1 MDAIYEGINRS
12 TIIYPIST
20 LTIMSD
26 ELEKA
31 GESYA
36 EQLTVAEKMIEL
48 NIEEISLEIQYSS
61 LSKEELLAAAEELVH
76 ATDVKKAYN
85 QLQAI
90 RNALEDLLD
99 QERPGMIRTWVEDG
113 NDPRDFVAPADTTKQ
128 SIQQIISVFKKRRE
142 DERRRAEEEK
152 LHNLK
157 QKQFILE
164 KIKALVDS
172 EENDQSLNA
181 LREYMRQWKEVRQ
194 IPKEYQDELYA
205 AYKFQVDK
213 FYNQLSVF
221 NELKELDKDKN
232 LELKIDLIKRAEQLK
247 DEPNIRKALL
257 QLNKY
262 HDDWKNTGPVRSEI
276 SEDIWKR
283 FKAASDIVIDAKKAQ
298 QAEIDEERKQNL
310 DKKIILIERAE
321 TSIAVMPS
329 QPKEWTKIGKE
340 LDELMAEWKRIGPVP
355 VDKNEEIWN
364 KFKAI
369 RNQYYGERKHFFKDL
384 NSSKKDN
391 LAKKEA
397 LCEKAELLKDSNDF
411 MKTSDALA
419 KLQEEWKTIGPVPEE
434 HNDVIWKRFRTA
446 FDHFYSRKNEWFK
459 QRKQDESGAL
469 IKKKEVIVGLEALK
483 ANETIDHQ
491 TLFNELKSWQKQ
503 WNEAGFISGKSYQQ
517 LNKTYQTLAD
527 EIFNR
532 YRAASNNQRN
542 SNQKEHFS
550 NLASSSDGQK
560 RLQLEERKIKE
571 KIAKFRDE
579 IATMEN
585 NKSFFKHSKNAG
597 AFVKQFD
604 DNIAKATEQIAKAE
618 QELKL
623 LKSVKS

>member
-1 MDAIYEGINRS
+1 
-12 TIIYPIST
+12 
-20 LTIMSD
+20 MSD

-31 GESYA
+31 SESYA
-36 EQLTVAEKMIEL
+36 EQLTVAEQMIEL
-48 NIEEISLEIQYSS
+48 NTEEISLELQYST
-61 LSKEELLAAAEELVH
+61 LTKEELLIAADALVH
-76 ATDVKKAYN
+76 AIDVKKAFN

-90 RNALEDLLD
+90 RNALDDLLD
-99 QERPGMIRTWVEDG
+99 QERPGIIRTWVEAG
-113 NDPRDFVAPADTTKQ
+113 NDPRDFVAPVDSTKQ
-128 SIQQIISVFKKRRE
+128 SIQRIVTDFKKRRE
-142 DERRRAEEEK
+142 NERKRAEEEK

-157 QKQFILE
+157 QKQLILD

-172 EENDQSLNA
+172 EETDQSLNA
-181 LREYMRQWKEVRQ
+181 LRDYMRAWKEVRQ

-262 HDDWKNTGPVRSEI
+262 HDDWKNTGPVRAEI

-283 FKAASDIVIDAKKAQ
+283 FKAASDIVIDAKKADQ
-298 QAEIDEERKQNL
+298 VTLDAERQQNL
-310 DKKIILIERAE
+310 DKKIVLIERAE
-321 TSIAVMPS
+321 TSIAVVPT
-329 QPKEWTKIGKE
+329 QPKEWAKIGKE
-340 LDELMAEWKRIGPVP
+340 LDELMAEWKKIGPVP
-355 VDKNEEIWN
+355 TDKNEEIWN

-369 RNQYYGERKHFFKDL
+369 RNQYYGERKHFFRDL

-391 LAKKEA
+391 LTKKEA
-397 LCEKAELLKDSNDF
+397 LCEKAESLKDSNEF
-411 MKTSDALA
+411 MKTSDTFA
-419 KLQEEWKTIGPVPEE
+419 KLQDEWKTVGPVPEDQ
-434 HNDVIWKRFRTA
+434 NDLVWKRFRSA
-446 FDHFYSRKNEWFK
+446 FDHFYTRKNEWFK
-459 QRKQDESGAL
+459 QRKQEEGGA
-469 IKKKEVIVGLEALK
+469 IVKKKEVILGLDVLK
-483 ANETIDHQ
+483 SNETIDHE
-491 TLFNELKSWQKQ
+491 TLFNELKIWQKQ
-503 WNEAGFISGKSYQQ
+503 WNDAGFISGKSYQQ

-527 EIFNR
+527 EIFQR
-532 YRAASNNQRN
+532 YRSASNNQRN
-542 SNQKEHFS
+542 SNQKKHFS
-550 NLASSSDGQK
+550 NLTTSTDGQK
-560 RLQLEERKIKE
+560 RLELEDRKIKE
-571 KIAKFRDE
+571 KIAKFRNE

-597 AFVKQFD
+597 DFVKQFD

>member
-1 MDAIYEGINRS
+1 
-12 TIIYPIST
+12 
-20 LTIMSD
+20 MSD

-31 GESYA
+31 AESYA
-36 EQLTVAEKMIEL
+36 EQLTVAEQMIEL
-48 NIEEISLEIQYSS
+48 NTEEISLELQYST
-61 LSKEELLAAAEELVH
+61 LSKEELLVAAEELVH

-90 RNALEDLLD
+90 RNALDDLLD
-99 QERPGMIRTWVEDG
+99 QERPGMIRTWVEGG
-113 NDPRDFVAPADTTKQ
+113 NDPRDFVAPSDNTKQ
-128 SIQQIISVFKKRRE
+128 SIQQIITAFKKRRE
-142 DERRRAEEEK
+142 DERKRAEEEK

-157 QKQFILE
+157 QKQLILD

-262 HDDWKNTGPVRSEI
+262 HDDWKNTGPVRAEI

-283 FKAASDIVIDAKKAQ
+283 FKAASDIVIDAKKAE
-298 QAEIDEERKQNL
+298 QATIDAERQQNL
-310 DKKIILIERAE
+310 DKKIVLIERAE
-321 TSIAVMPS
+321 TSIAVVPT
-329 QPKEWTKIGKE
+329 QPKEWAKIGKE
-340 LDELMAEWKRIGPVP
+340 LDELMAEWKKIGPVP
-355 VDKNEEIWN
+355 ADKNEAIWN

-391 LAKKEA
+391 LTKKEA
-397 LCEKAELLKDSNDF
+397 LCEKAESLKDSNEF

-419 KLQEEWKTIGPVPEE
+419 KLQDEWKTIGPVPEDQ
-434 HNDVIWKRFRTA
+434 NDLVWKRFRTA
-446 FDHFYSRKNEWFK
+446 FDHFYAKKNEWFK
-459 QRKQDESGAL
+459 QRKQEESGA
-469 IKKKEVIVGLEALK
+469 IVKKKEVILGLEALK
-483 ANETIDHQ
+483 SNETIDHQ
-491 TLFNELKSWQKQ
+491 TLFNELKVWQKQ
-503 WNEAGFISGKSYQQ
+503 WNDAGFISGKSYQQ
-517 LNKTYQTLAD
+517 MNKTYQALAD

-532 YRAASNNQRN
+532 YRSASNNQRN

-550 NLASSSDGQK
+550 NLATSTDGQK

-571 KIAKFRDE
+571 KITKFKDE

>member
-1 MDAIYEGINRS
+1 
-12 TIIYPIST
+12 
-20 LTIMSD
+20 MSD

-31 GESYA
+31 AESYA
-36 EQLTVAEKMIEL
+36 EQLTVAEQMIEL
-48 NIEEISLEIQYSS
+48 NTEEISLELQYST

-90 RNALEDLLD
+90 RNALDDLLD
-99 QERPGMIRTWVEDG
+99 QERPGMIRTWVEAG
-113 NDPRDFVAPADTTKQ
+113 NDPRDFVAPADNTKQ
-128 SIQQIISVFKKRRE
+128 SIQQIITAFKKRRE
-142 DERRRAEEEK
+142 DERKRAEEEK

-157 QKQFILE
+157 QKQLILD

-262 HDDWKNTGPVRSEI
+262 HDDWKNTGPVRAEI

-283 FKAASDIVIDAKKAQ
+283 FKAASDIVIDAKKAE
-298 QAEIDEERKQNL
+298 QATIDAERQQNL
-310 DKKIILIERAE
+310 DKKIVLIERAE
-321 TSIAVMPS
+321 TSIAVVPT
-329 QPKEWTKIGKE
+329 QPKEWAKIGKE
-340 LDELMAEWKRIGPVP
+340 LDELMAEWKKIGPVP
-355 VDKNEEIWN
+355 TDKNEEIWT

-391 LAKKEA
+391 LTKKEA
-397 LCEKAELLKDSNDF
+397 LCEKAESLKDSNEF

-419 KLQEEWKTIGPVPEE
+419 KLQDEWKTVGPVPEDQ
-434 HNDVIWKRFRTA
+434 NDLVWKRFRTA
-446 FDHFYSRKNEWFK
+446 FDHFYARKNEWFK
-459 QRKQDESGAL
+459 QRKQEESGA
-469 IKKKEVIVGLEALK
+469 IVKKKEVILGLEALK
-483 ANETIDHQ
+483 SNETIDHQ
-491 TLFNELKSWQKQ
+491 TLFNELKVWQKQ
-503 WNEAGFISGKSYQQ
+503 WNDAGFISGKSYQQ
-517 LNKTYQTLAD
+517 MNKSYQALAD

-550 NLASSSDGQK
+550 NLATSTDGQK

-571 KIAKFRDE
+571 KITKFKDE

-604 DNIAKATEQIAKAE
+604 DNIAKATEQIVKAE

>member
-1 MDAIYEGINRS
+1 
-12 TIIYPIST
+12 
-20 LTIMSD
+20 MSD

-31 GESYA
+31 SESYA
-36 EQLTVAEKMIEL
+36 EQLTVAEQMIEL
-48 NIEEISLEIQYSS
+48 NTEEISLELQYST
-61 LSKEELLAAAEELVH
+61 LTKEELLAAADALVH
-76 ATDVKKAYN
+76 AIDVKKAFN

-90 RNALEDLLD
+90 RNALDDLLD
-99 QERPGMIRTWVEDG
+99 QERPGIIRTWVEAG
-113 NDPRDFVAPADTTKQ
+113 NDPRDFVAPVDSTKQ
-128 SIQQIISVFKKRRE
+128 SIQRIVTDFKKRRE
-142 DERRRAEEEK
+142 NERKRAEEEK

-157 QKQFILE
+157 QKQLILD

-172 EENDQSLNA
+172 EETDQSLNA
-181 LREYMRQWKEVRQ
+181 LRDYMRAWKEVRQ

-262 HDDWKNTGPVRSEI
+262 HDDWKNTGPVRAEI

-283 FKAASDIVIDAKKAQ
+283 FKAASDIVIDAKKAE
-298 QAEIDEERKQNL
+298 QATIDAERQQNL
-310 DKKIILIERAE
+310 DKKIVLIERAE
-321 TSIAVMPS
+321 TSIAVVPT
-329 QPKEWTKIGKE
+329 QPKEWAKIGKE
-340 LDELMAEWKRIGPVP
+340 LDELMAEWKKIGPVP
-355 VDKNEEIWN
+355 TDKNEEIWN

-369 RNQYYGERKHFFKDL
+369 RNQYYGERKHFFRDL

-391 LAKKEA
+391 LTKKEA
-397 LCEKAELLKDSNDF
+397 LCEKAESLKDSNEF
-411 MKTSDALA
+411 MKTSDTFA
-419 KLQEEWKTIGPVPEE
+419 KLQDEWKTVGPVPEDQ
-434 HNDVIWKRFRTA
+434 NDLVWKRFRSA
-446 FDHFYSRKNEWFK
+446 FDHFYTRKNEWFK
-459 QRKQDESGAL
+459 QRKQEEGGA
-469 IKKKEVIVGLEALK
+469 IVKKKEVILGLDVLK
-483 ANETIDHQ
+483 SNETIDHE
-491 TLFNELKSWQKQ
+491 TLFNELKIWQKQ
-503 WNEAGFISGKSYQQ
+503 WNDAGFISGKSYQQ

-527 EIFNR
+527 EIFQR
-532 YRAASNNQRN
+532 YRSASNNQRN
-542 SNQKEHFS
+542 SNQKKHFS
-550 NLASSSDGQK
+550 NLTTSTDGQK
-560 RLQLEERKIKE
+560 RLELEDRKIKE
-571 KIAKFRDE
+571 KIAKFRNE

-597 AFVKQFD
+597 DFVKQFD

>member
-1 MDAIYEGINRS
+1 
-12 TIIYPIST
+12 
-20 LTIMSD
+20 MSD

-31 GESYA
+31 AESYA
-36 EQLTVAEKMIEL
+36 DQLTVAEQMIEL
-48 NIEEISLEIQYSS
+48 NTEEISLELQYST

-90 RNALEDLLD
+90 RNALDDLLD
-99 QERPGMIRTWVEDG
+99 QERPGMIRTWVEAG
-113 NDPRDFVAPADTTKQ
+113 NDPRDFVAPTDNTKQ
-128 SIQQIISVFKKRRE
+128 SIQQIITAFKKRRE
-142 DERRRAEEEK
+142 DERKRAEEEK

-157 QKQFILE
+157 QKQLILD

-262 HDDWKNTGPVRSEI
+262 HDDWKNTGPVRAEI

-283 FKAASDIVIDAKKAQ
+283 FKAASDIVIDAKKAE
-298 QAEIDEERKQNL
+298 QATIDAERQQNL
-310 DKKIILIERAE
+310 DKKIVLIERAE
-321 TSIAVMPS
+321 TSIAVVPT
-329 QPKEWTKIGKE
+329 QPKEWAKIGKE
-340 LDELMAEWKRIGPVP
+340 LDELMAEWKKIGPVP
-355 VDKNEEIWN
+355 TDKNEEIWN

-391 LAKKEA
+391 LTKKEA
-397 LCEKAELLKDSNDF
+397 LCDKAESLKDSNEF

-419 KLQEEWKTIGPVPEE
+419 KLQDEWKTVGPVPEDQ
-434 HNDVIWKRFRTA
+434 NDLVWKRFRTA
-446 FDHFYSRKNEWFK
+446 FDHFYARKNEWFK
-459 QRKQDESGAL
+459 QRKQEESGA
-469 IKKKEVIVGLEALK
+469 IVKKKEVILGLEALK
-483 ANETIDHQ
+483 SNETIDHQ
-491 TLFNELKSWQKQ
+491 SLFNELKVWQKQ
-503 WNEAGFISGKSYQQ
+503 WNDAGFISGKSYQQ
-517 LNKTYQTLAD
+517 MNKMYQALAD

-532 YRAASNNQRN
+532 YRSASTNQRN

-550 NLASSSDGQK
+550 NLATSTDGQK

-571 KIAKFRDE
+571 KITKFKDE

>member
-1 MDAIYEGINRS
+1 
-12 TIIYPIST
+12 
-20 LTIMSD
+20 MSD

-31 GESYA
+31 AESYA
-36 EQLTVAEKMIEL
+36 EQLTVAEQMIEL
-48 NIEEISLEIQYSS
+48 NTEEISLELQYST

-90 RNALEDLLD
+90 RNALDDLLD
-99 QERPGMIRTWVEDG
+99 QERPGMIRTWVEAG
-113 NDPRDFVAPADTTKQ
+113 NDPRDFVAPADNTKQ
-128 SIQQIISVFKKRRE
+128 SIQQIITAFKKRRE
-142 DERRRAEEEK
+142 DERKRAEEEK

-157 QKQFILE
+157 QKQLILD

-262 HDDWKNTGPVRSEI
+262 HDDWKNTGPVRAEI

-283 FKAASDIVIDAKKAQ
+283 FKAASDIVIDAKKAE
-298 QAEIDEERKQNL
+298 QATIDAERQQNL
-310 DKKIILIERAE
+310 DKKIVLIERAE
-321 TSIAVMPS
+321 TSIAVVPT
-329 QPKEWTKIGKE
+329 QPKEWAKIGKE
-340 LDELMAEWKRIGPVP
+340 LDELMAEWKKIGPVP
-355 VDKNEEIWN
+355 TDKNEEIWN

-369 RNQYYGERKHFFKDL
+369 RNQNYGERKHFFKDL

-391 LAKKEA
+391 LTKKEA
-397 LCEKAELLKDSNDF
+397 LCDKAESLKDSNEF

-419 KLQEEWKTIGPVPEE
+419 KLQDEWKTVGPVPEDQ
-434 HNDVIWKRFRTA
+434 NDLVWKRFRTA
-446 FDHFYSRKNEWFK
+446 FDHFYARKNEWFK
-459 QRKQDESGAL
+459 QRKQEESGA
-469 IKKKEVIVGLEALK
+469 IVKKKEVILGLEALK
-483 ANETIDHQ
+483 SNETIDHQ
-491 TLFNELKSWQKQ
+491 TLFNELKVWQKQ
-503 WNEAGFISGKSYQQ
+503 WNDAGFISGKSYQQ
-517 LNKTYQTLAD
+517 MNKSYQALAD

-550 NLASSSDGQK
+550 NLATSTDGQK

-571 KIAKFRDE
+571 KITKFKDE

>member
-1 MDAIYEGINRS
+1 
-12 TIIYPIST
+12 
-20 LTIMSD
+20 MSD

-31 GESYA
+31 AESYA
-36 EQLTVAEKMIEL
+36 EQLTVAEQMIEL
-48 NIEEISLEIQYSS
+48 NTEEISLELQYST
-61 LSKEELLAAAEELVH
+61 LGKEELLAAAEELVH

-90 RNALEDLLD
+90 RNALDDLLD
-99 QERPGMIRTWVEDG
+99 QERPGMIRTWVEAG
-113 NDPRDFVAPADTTKQ
+113 NDPRDFVAPSDNTKQ
-128 SIQQIISVFKKRRE
+128 SIQQIITAFKKRRE
-142 DERRRAEEEK
+142 DERKRAEEEK

-157 QKQFILE
+157 QKQLILD

-283 FKAASDIVIDAKKAQ
+283 FKAASDIVIDAKKAE
-298 QAEIDEERKQNL
+298 QATIDAERQQNL
-310 DKKIILIERAE
+310 DKKIVLIERAE
-321 TSIAVMPS
+321 TSIAVVPT
-329 QPKEWTKIGKE
+329 QPKEWAKIGKE
-340 LDELMAEWKRIGPVP
+340 LDELMAEWKKIGPVP
-355 VDKNEEIWN
+355 TDKNEEIWT

-391 LAKKEA
+391 LTKKEA
-397 LCEKAELLKDSNDF
+397 LCDKAESLKDSNEF

-419 KLQEEWKTIGPVPEE
+419 KLQDEWKTVGPVPEDQ
-434 HNDVIWKRFRTA
+434 NDLVWKRFRTA
-446 FDHFYSRKNEWFK
+446 FDHFYARKNEWFK
-459 QRKQDESGAL
+459 QRKQEESGA
-469 IKKKEVIVGLEALK
+469 IVKKKEVILGLEALK
-483 ANETIDHQ
+483 SNETIDHQ
-491 TLFNELKSWQKQ
+491 TLFNELKVWQKQ
-503 WNEAGFISGKSYQQ
+503 WNDAGFISGKSYQQ
-517 LNKTYQTLAD
+517 MNKTYQALAD

-532 YRAASNNQRN
+532 YRSASNNQRN

-550 NLASSSDGQK
+550 NLATSTDGQK

-571 KIAKFRDE
+571 KITKFKDE

>member
-1 MDAIYEGINRS
+1 
-12 TIIYPIST
+12 
-20 LTIMSD
+20 MSD

-31 GESYA
+31 AESYA
-36 EQLTVAEKMIEL
+36 EQLTVAEQMIEL
-48 NIEEISLEIQYSS
+48 NTEEISLELQYST

-90 RNALEDLLD
+90 RNALDDLLD
-99 QERPGMIRTWVEDG
+99 QERPGMIRTWVEAG
-113 NDPRDFVAPADTTKQ
+113 NDPRDFVAPADNTKQ
-128 SIQQIISVFKKRRE
+128 SIQQIITAFKKRRE
-142 DERRRAEEEK
+142 EERKRAEEEK

-157 QKQFILE
+157 QKQLILD

-262 HDDWKNTGPVRSEI
+262 HDDWKNTGPVRAEI

-283 FKAASDIVIDAKKAQ
+283 FKAASDIVIDAKKAE
-298 QAEIDEERKQNL
+298 QATIDAERQQNL
-310 DKKIILIERAE
+310 DKKIVLIERAE
-321 TSIAVMPS
+321 TSIAVVPT
-329 QPKEWTKIGKE
+329 QPKEWAKIGKE
-340 LDELMAEWKRIGPVP
+340 LDELMAEWKKIGPVP
-355 VDKNEEIWN
+355 TDKNEEIWT

-391 LAKKEA
+391 LTKKEA
-397 LCEKAELLKDSNDF
+397 LCEKAESLKDSNEF

-419 KLQEEWKTIGPVPEE
+419 KLQDEWKTVGPVPEDQ
-434 HNDVIWKRFRTA
+434 NDLVWKRFRTA
-446 FDHFYSRKNEWFK
+446 FDHFYARKNEWFK
-459 QRKQDESGAL
+459 QRKQEESGS
-469 IKKKEVIVGLEALK
+469 IVKKKEVILGLEALK
-483 ANETIDHQ
+483 SNEIIDHQ
-491 TLFNELKSWQKQ
+491 TLFNELKVWQKQ
-503 WNEAGFISGKSYQQ
+503 WNDAGFISGKSYQQ
-517 LNKTYQTLAD
+517 MNKTYQALAD

-532 YRAASNNQRN
+532 YRSASNNQRN

-550 NLASSSDGQK
+550 NLATSTDGQK

-571 KIAKFRDE
+571 KITKFKDE

>member
-1 MDAIYEGINRS
+1 
-12 TIIYPIST
+12 
-20 LTIMSD
+20 MSD

-31 GESYA
+31 AESYA
-36 EQLTVAEKMIEL
+36 EQLTVAEQMIEL
-48 NIEEISLEIQYSS
+48 NTEEISLELQYST

-90 RNALEDLLD
+90 RNALDDLLD
-99 QERPGMIRTWVEDG
+99 QERPGMIRTWVEAG
-113 NDPRDFVAPADTTKQ
+113 NDPRDFVAPADNTKQ
-128 SIQQIISVFKKRRE
+128 SIQQIITAFKKRRE
-142 DERRRAEEEK
+142 DERKRAEEEK

-157 QKQFILE
+157 QKQLILD

-262 HDDWKNTGPVRSEI
+262 HDDWKNTGPVRAEI

-283 FKAASDIVIDAKKAQ
+283 FKAASDIVIDAKKAE
-298 QAEIDEERKQNL
+298 QATIDAERQQNL
-310 DKKIILIERAE
+310 DKKIVLIERAE
-321 TSIAVMPS
+321 TSIAVVPT
-329 QPKEWTKIGKE
+329 QPKEWAKIGKE
-340 LDELMAEWKRIGPVP
+340 LDELMAEWKKIGPVP
-355 VDKNEEIWN
+355 TDKNEEIWT

-391 LAKKEA
+391 LTKKEA
-397 LCEKAELLKDSNDF
+397 LCDKAESLKDSNEF

-419 KLQEEWKTIGPVPEE
+419 KLQDEWKTVGPVPEDQ
-434 HNDVIWKRFRTA
+434 NDLVWKRFRTA
-446 FDHFYSRKNEWFK
+446 FDHFYARKNEWFK
-459 QRKQDESGAL
+459 LRKQEESGA
-469 IKKKEVIVGLEALK
+469 IVKKKEVILGLEALK
-483 ANETIDHQ
+483 SNETIDHQ
-491 TLFNELKSWQKQ
+491 TLFNELKVWQKQ
-503 WNEAGFISGKSYQQ
+503 WNDAGFISGKSYQQ
-517 LNKTYQTLAD
+517 MNKTYQALAD

-532 YRAASNNQRN
+532 YRSASNNQRN

-550 NLASSSDGQK
+550 NLATSTDGQK

-571 KIAKFRDE
+571 KITKFKDE

>member
-1 MDAIYEGINRS
+1 
-12 TIIYPIST
+12 
-20 LTIMSD
+20 MSD

-31 GESYA
+31 AESYA
-36 EQLTVAEKMIEL
+36 DQLTVAEQMIEL
-48 NIEEISLEIQYSS
+48 NTEEISLELQYST

-90 RNALEDLLD
+90 RNALDDLLD
-99 QERPGMIRTWVEDG
+99 QERPGMIRTWVEAG
-113 NDPRDFVAPADTTKQ
+113 NDPRDFVAPTDNTKQ
-128 SIQQIISVFKKRRE
+128 SIQQIITAFKKRRE
-142 DERRRAEEEK
+142 DERKRAEEEK

-157 QKQFILE
+157 QKQLILD

-262 HDDWKNTGPVRSEI
+262 HDDWKNTGPVRAEI

-283 FKAASDIVIDAKKAQ
+283 FKAASDIVIDAKKAE
-298 QAEIDEERKQNL
+298 QATIDAERQQNL
-310 DKKIILIERAE
+310 DKKIVLIERAE
-321 TSIAVMPS
+321 TSIAVVPT
-329 QPKEWTKIGKE
+329 QPKEWAKIGKE
-340 LDELMAEWKRIGPVP
+340 LDELMAEWKKIGPVP
-355 VDKNEEIWN
+355 TDKNEEIWN

-391 LAKKEA
+391 LTKKEA
-397 LCEKAELLKDSNDF
+397 LCDKAESLKDSNEF

-419 KLQEEWKTIGPVPEE
+419 KLQDEWKTVGPVPEDQ
-434 HNDVIWKRFRTA
+434 NDLVWKRFRTA
-446 FDHFYSRKNEWFK
+446 FDHFYARKNEWFK
-459 QRKQDESGAL
+459 QRKQEESGA
-469 IKKKEVIVGLEALK
+469 IVKKKEVILGLEALK
-483 ANETIDHQ
+483 SNETIDHQ
-491 TLFNELKSWQKQ
+491 TLFNELKVWQKQ
-503 WNEAGFISGKSYQQ
+503 WNDAGFISGKSYQQ
-517 LNKTYQTLAD
+517 MNKSYQALAD

-550 NLASSSDGQK
+550 NLATSTDGQK

-571 KIAKFRDE
+571 KITKFKDE

>member
-1 MDAIYEGINRS
+1 
-12 TIIYPIST
+12 
-20 LTIMSD
+20 MSD

-31 GESYA
+31 AESYA
-36 EQLTVAEKMIEL
+36 EQLTVAEQMIEL
-48 NIEEISLEIQYSS
+48 NTEEISLELQYST

-76 ATDVKKAYN
+76 ATDVKKSYN

-90 RNALEDLLD
+90 RNALDDLLD
-99 QERPGMIRTWVEDG
+99 QERPGMIRTWVEAG
-113 NDPRDFVAPADTTKQ
+113 NDPRDFVAPADNTKQ
-128 SIQQIISVFKKRRE
+128 SIQQIITAFKKRRE
-142 DERRRAEEEK
+142 DERKRAEEEK

-157 QKQFILE
+157 QKQLILD

-172 EENDQSLNA
+172 EENDQSLSA

-262 HDDWKNTGPVRSEI
+262 HDDWKNTGPVRAEI

-283 FKAASDIVIDAKKAQ
+283 FKAASDIVIDAKKAE
-298 QAEIDEERKQNL
+298 QATIDAERQQNL
-310 DKKIILIERAE
+310 DKKIVLIERAE
-321 TSIAVMPS
+321 TSIAVVPT
-329 QPKEWTKIGKE
+329 QPKEWAKIGKE
-340 LDELMAEWKRIGPVP
+340 LDELMAEWKKIGPVP
-355 VDKNEEIWN
+355 TDKNEEIWT

-391 LAKKEA
+391 LTKKEA
-397 LCEKAELLKDSNDF
+397 LCDKAESLKDSNEF

-419 KLQEEWKTIGPVPEE
+419 KLQDEWKTVGPVPEDQ
-434 HNDVIWKRFRTA
+434 NDLVWKRFRTA
-446 FDHFYSRKNEWFK
+446 FDHFYARKNEWFK
-459 QRKQDESGAL
+459 QRKQEESGA
-469 IKKKEVIVGLEALK
+469 IVKKKEVILGLEALK
-483 ANETIDHQ
+483 SNETIDHQ
-491 TLFNELKSWQKQ
+491 TLFNELKVWQKQ
-503 WNEAGFISGKSYQQ
+503 WNDAGFISGKSYQQ
-517 LNKTYQTLAD
+517 MNKTYQALAD

-532 YRAASNNQRN
+532 YRSASNNQRN

-550 NLASSSDGQK
+550 NLATSTDGQK

-571 KIAKFRDE
+571 KITKFKDE

>member
-1 MDAIYEGINRS
+1 
-12 TIIYPIST
+12 
-20 LTIMSD
+20 MSD

-31 GESYA
+31 AESYA
-36 EQLTVAEKMIEL
+36 EQLTVAEQMIEL
-48 NIEEISLEIQYSS
+48 NTEEISLELQYST

-90 RNALEDLLD
+90 RNALDDLLD
-99 QERPGMIRTWVEDG
+99 QERPGMIRTWVEAG
-113 NDPRDFVAPADTTKQ
+113 NDPRDFVAPADNTKQ
-128 SIQQIISVFKKRRE
+128 SIQQIITAFKKRRE
-142 DERRRAEEEK
+142 DERKRAEEEK

-157 QKQFILE
+157 QKQLILD

-172 EENDQSLNA
+172 EENDQSLTA

-283 FKAASDIVIDAKKAQ
+283 FKAASDIVIDAKKAE
-298 QAEIDEERKQNL
+298 QATIDAERQQNL
-310 DKKIILIERAE
+310 DKKIVLIERAE
-321 TSIAVMPS
+321 TSIAVVPT
-329 QPKEWTKIGKE
+329 QPKEWAKIGKE
-340 LDELMAEWKRIGPVP
+340 LDELMAEWKKIGPVP
-355 VDKNEEIWN
+355 TDKNEEIWT

-391 LAKKEA
+391 LTKKEA
-397 LCEKAELLKDSNDF
+397 LCDKAESLKDSNEF

-419 KLQEEWKTIGPVPEE
+419 KLQDEWKTVGPVPEDQ
-434 HNDVIWKRFRTA
+434 NDLVWKRFRTA
-446 FDHFYSRKNEWFK
+446 FDHFYARKNEWFK
-459 QRKQDESGAL
+459 QRKQEESGA
-469 IKKKEVIVGLEALK
+469 IVKKKEVILGLEALK
-483 ANETIDHQ
+483 SNETIDHQ
-491 TLFNELKSWQKQ
+491 TLFNELKVWQKQ
-503 WNEAGFISGKSYQQ
+503 WNDAGFISGKSYQQ
-517 LNKTYQTLAD
+517 MNKTYQALAD

-532 YRAASNNQRN
+532 YRSASNNQRN

-550 NLASSSDGQK
+550 NLATSTDGQK

-571 KIAKFRDE
+571 KITKFKDE

>member
-1 MDAIYEGINRS
+1 
-12 TIIYPIST
+12 
-20 LTIMSD
+20 MSD

-31 GESYA
+31 AESYA
-36 EQLTVAEKMIEL
+36 DQLTVAEQMIEL
-48 NIEEISLEIQYSS
+48 NTEEISLELQYST

-90 RNALEDLLD
+90 RNALDDLLD
-99 QERPGMIRTWVEDG
+99 QERPGMIRTWVEAG
-113 NDPRDFVAPADTTKQ
+113 NDPRDFVAPADNTKQ
-128 SIQQIISVFKKRRE
+128 SIQQIITAFKKRRE
-142 DERRRAEEEK
+142 DERKRAEEEK

-157 QKQFILE
+157 QKQLILD

-262 HDDWKNTGPVRSEI
+262 HDDWKNTGPVRAEI

-283 FKAASDIVIDAKKAQ
+283 FKAASDIVIDAKKAE
-298 QAEIDEERKQNL
+298 QATIDAERQQNL
-310 DKKIILIERAE
+310 DKKIVLIERAE
-321 TSIAVMPS
+321 TSIAVVPT
-329 QPKEWTKIGKE
+329 QPKEWAKIGKE
-340 LDELMAEWKRIGPVP
+340 LDELMAEWKKIGPVP
-355 VDKNEEIWN
+355 TDKNEEIWN

-391 LAKKEA
+391 LTKKEA
-397 LCEKAELLKDSNDF
+397 LCDKAESLKDSNEF

-419 KLQEEWKTIGPVPEE
+419 KLQDEWKTVGPVPEDQ
-434 HNDVIWKRFRTA
+434 NDLVWKRFRTA
-446 FDHFYSRKNEWFK
+446 FDHFYARKNEWFK
-459 QRKQDESGAL
+459 QRKQEESGA
-469 IKKKEVIVGLEALK
+469 IVKKKEVILGLEALK
-483 ANETIDHQ
+483 SNETIDHQ
-491 TLFNELKSWQKQ
+491 TLFNELKVWQKQ
-503 WNEAGFISGKSYQQ
+503 WNDAGFISGKSYQQ
-517 LNKTYQTLAD
+517 MNKSYQALAD

-542 SNQKEHFS
+542 SNQKEHFN
-550 NLASSSDGQK
+550 NLATSTDGQK

-571 KIAKFRDE
+571 KITKFKDE

>member
-1 MDAIYEGINRS
+1 
-12 TIIYPIST
+12 
-20 LTIMSD
+20 MSD

-31 GESYA
+31 SESYA
-36 EQLTVAEKMIEL
+36 EQLTVAEQMIEL
-48 NIEEISLEIQYSS
+48 NTEEISLELQYST
-61 LSKEELLAAAEELVH
+61 LTKEELLAAADALVH
-76 ATDVKKAYN
+76 AIDVKKAFN

-90 RNALEDLLD
+90 RNALDDLLD
-99 QERPGMIRTWVEDG
+99 QERPGIIRTWVEAG
-113 NDPRDFVAPADTTKQ
+113 NDPRDFVAPVDSTKQ
-128 SIQQIISVFKKRRE
+128 SIQRIVTDFKKRRE
-142 DERRRAEEEK
+142 NERKRAEEEK

-157 QKQFILE
+157 QKQLILD

-172 EENDQSLNA
+172 EETDQSLNA
-181 LREYMRQWKEVRQ
+181 LRDYMRAWKEVRQ

-262 HDDWKNTGPVRSEI
+262 HDDWKNTGPVRAEI

-283 FKAASDIVIDAKKAQ
+283 FKAASDIVIDAKKADQ
-298 QAEIDEERKQNL
+298 VTLDAERQQNL
-310 DKKIILIERAE
+310 DKKIVLIERAE
-321 TSIAVMPS
+321 TSIAVVPT
-329 QPKEWTKIGKE
+329 QPKEWAKIGKE
-340 LDELMAEWKRIGPVP
+340 LDELMAEWKKIGPVP
-355 VDKNEEIWN
+355 TDKNEEIWN

-369 RNQYYGERKHFFKDL
+369 RNQYYGERKHFFRDL

-391 LAKKEA
+391 LTKKEA
-397 LCEKAELLKDSNDF
+397 LCEKAESLKDSNEF
-411 MKTSDALA
+411 MKTSDTFA
-419 KLQEEWKTIGPVPEE
+419 KLQDEWKTVGPVPEDQ
-434 HNDVIWKRFRTA
+434 NDLVWKRFRSA
-446 FDHFYSRKNEWFK
+446 FDHFYTRKNEWFK
-459 QRKQDESGAL
+459 QRKQEEGGA
-469 IKKKEVIVGLEALK
+469 IVKKKEVILGLDVLK
-483 ANETIDHQ
+483 SNETIDHE
-491 TLFNELKSWQKQ
+491 TLFNELKIWQKQ
-503 WNEAGFISGKSYQQ
+503 WNDAGFISGKSYQQ

-527 EIFNR
+527 EIFQR
-532 YRAASNNQRN
+532 YRSASNNQRN
-542 SNQKEHFS
+542 SNQKKHFS
-550 NLASSSDGQK
+550 DLATSTDGQK
-560 RLQLEERKIKE
+560 RLQLEDRKIKE
-571 KIAKFRDE
+571 KIAKFQNE

-597 AFVKQFD
+597 DFVKQFD

-623 LKSVKS
+623 LKNVKS

>member
-1 MDAIYEGINRS
+1 
-12 TIIYPIST
+12 
-20 LTIMSD
+20 MSD

-31 GESYA
+31 AESYA
-36 EQLTVAEKMIEL
+36 EQLTVAEQMIEL
-48 NIEEISLEIQYSS
+48 NTEEISLELQYST
-61 LSKEELLAAAEELVH
+61 LSKEELLVAAEELVH

-90 RNALEDLLD
+90 RNALDDLLD
-99 QERPGMIRTWVEDG
+99 QERPGMIRTWVEGG
-113 NDPRDFVAPADTTKQ
+113 NDPRDFVAPSDNTKQ
-128 SIQQIISVFKKRRE
+128 SIQQIITAFKKRRE
-142 DERRRAEEEK
+142 DERKRAEEEK

-157 QKQFILE
+157 QKQLILD

-262 HDDWKNTGPVRSEI
+262 HDDWKNTGPVRAEI

-283 FKAASDIVIDAKKAQ
+283 FKAASDIVIDAKKAE
-298 QAEIDEERKQNL
+298 QATIDAERQQNL
-310 DKKIILIERAE
+310 DKKIVLIERAE
-321 TSIAVMPS
+321 TSIAVVPT
-329 QPKEWTKIGKE
+329 QPKEWAKIGKE
-340 LDELMAEWKRIGPVP
+340 LDELMAEWKKIGPVP
-355 VDKNEEIWN
+355 ADKNEAIWN

-391 LAKKEA
+391 LTKKEA
-397 LCEKAELLKDSNDF
+397 LCDKAESLKDSNEF

-419 KLQEEWKTIGPVPEE
+419 KLQDEWKTVGPVPEDQ
-434 HNDVIWKRFRTA
+434 NDLVWKRFRTA
-446 FDHFYSRKNEWFK
+446 FDHFYARKNEWFK
-459 QRKQDESGAL
+459 QRKQEESGAVV
-469 IKKKEVIVGLEALK
+469 KKKEVILGLEALK
-483 ANETIDHQ
+483 SNETIDHQ
-491 TLFNELKSWQKQ
+491 TLFNELKVWQKQ
-503 WNEAGFISGKSYQQ
+503 WNDAGFISGKSYQQ
-517 LNKTYQTLAD
+517 MNKSYQALAD

-550 NLASSSDGQK
+550 NLATSTDGQK

-571 KIAKFRDE
+571 KITKFKDE

>member
-1 MDAIYEGINRS
+1 
-12 TIIYPIST
+12 
-20 LTIMSD
+20 MSD

-31 GESYA
+31 AESYA
-36 EQLTVAEKMIEL
+36 DQLTVAEQMIEL
-48 NIEEISLEIQYSS
+48 NTEEISLELQYST

-90 RNALEDLLD
+90 RNALDDLLD
-99 QERPGMIRTWVEDG
+99 QERPGMIRTWVEAG
-113 NDPRDFVAPADTTKQ
+113 NDPRDFVAPTDNTKQ
-128 SIQQIISVFKKRRE
+128 SIQQIITAFKKRRE
-142 DERRRAEEEK
+142 DERKRAEEEK

-157 QKQFILE
+157 QKQLILD

-262 HDDWKNTGPVRSEI
+262 HDDWKNTGPVRAEI

-283 FKAASDIVIDAKKAQ
+283 FKAASDIVIDAKKAE
-298 QAEIDEERKQNL
+298 QATIDAERQQNL
-310 DKKIILIERAE
+310 DKKIVLIERAE
-321 TSIAVMPS
+321 TSIAVVPT
-329 QPKEWTKIGKE
+329 QPKEWAKIGKE
-340 LDELMAEWKRIGPVP
+340 LDELMAEWKKIGPVP
-355 VDKNEEIWN
+355 TDKNEEIWN

-391 LAKKEA
+391 LTKKEA
-397 LCEKAELLKDSNDF
+397 LCEKAESLKDSNEF

-419 KLQEEWKTIGPVPEE
+419 KLQDEWKIVGPVPEDQ
-434 HNDVIWKRFRTA
+434 NDLVWKRFRTA
-446 FDHFYSRKNEWFK
+446 FDHFYARKNEWFK
-459 QRKQDESGAL
+459 QRKQEESGA
-469 IKKKEVIVGLEALK
+469 IVKKKEVILGLEALK
-483 ANETIDHQ
+483 SNETIDHQ
-491 TLFNELKSWQKQ
+491 SLFNELKVWQKQ
-503 WNEAGFISGKSYQQ
+503 WNDAGFISGKSYQQ
-517 LNKTYQTLAD
+517 MNKMYQALAD

-532 YRAASNNQRN
+532 YRSASTNQRN

-550 NLASSSDGQK
+550 NLATSTDGQK

-571 KIAKFRDE
+571 KITKFKDE

>member
-1 MDAIYEGINRS
+1 
-12 TIIYPIST
+12 
-20 LTIMSD
+20 MSD

-31 GESYA
+31 AESYA
-36 EQLTVAEKMIEL
+36 EQLTVAEQMIEL
-48 NIEEISLEIQYSS
+48 NTEEISLELQYST

-90 RNALEDLLD
+90 RNALDDLLD
-99 QERPGMIRTWVEDG
+99 QERPGMIRTWVEAG
-113 NDPRDFVAPADTTKQ
+113 NDPRDFVAPSDNTKQ
-128 SIQQIISVFKKRRE
+128 SIQQIITAFKKRRE
-142 DERRRAEEEK
+142 DERKRAEEEK

-157 QKQFILE
+157 QKQLILD

-283 FKAASDIVIDAKKAQ
+283 FKAASDIVIDAKKAE
-298 QAEIDEERKQNL
+298 QATIDAERQQNL
-310 DKKIILIERAE
+310 DKKIVLIERAE
-321 TSIAVMPS
+321 TSIAVVPT
-329 QPKEWTKIGKE
+329 QPKEWAKIGKE
-340 LDELMAEWKRIGPVP
+340 LDELMAEWKKIGPVP
-355 VDKNEEIWN
+355 TDKNEEIWT

-391 LAKKEA
+391 LTKKEA
-397 LCEKAELLKDSNDF
+397 LCDKAESLKDSNEF

-419 KLQEEWKTIGPVPEE
+419 KLQDEWKTVGPVPEDQ
-434 HNDVIWKRFRTA
+434 NDLVWKRFRTA
-446 FDHFYSRKNEWFK
+446 FDHFYARKNEWFK
-459 QRKQDESGAL
+459 QRKQEESGA
-469 IKKKEVIVGLEALK
+469 IVKKKEVILGLEALK
-483 ANETIDHQ
+483 SNETIDHQ
-491 TLFNELKSWQKQ
+491 TLFNELKVWQKQ
-503 WNEAGFISGKSYQQ
+503 WNDAGFISGKSYQQ
-517 LNKTYQTLAD
+517 MNKTYQALAD

-532 YRAASNNQRN
+532 YRSASNNQRN

-550 NLASSSDGQK
+550 NLATSTDGQK

-571 KIAKFRDE
+571 KITKFKDE

>member
-1 MDAIYEGINRS
+1 
-12 TIIYPIST
+12 
-20 LTIMSD
+20 MSD

-31 GESYA
+31 AESYA
-36 EQLTVAEKMIEL
+36 DQLTVAEQMIEL
-48 NIEEISLEIQYSS
+48 NTEEISLELQYST

-90 RNALEDLLD
+90 RNALDDLLD
-99 QERPGMIRTWVEDG
+99 QERPGMIRTWVEAG
-113 NDPRDFVAPADTTKQ
+113 NDPRDFVAPTDNTKQ
-128 SIQQIISVFKKRRE
+128 SIQQIITAFKKRRE
-142 DERRRAEEEK
+142 DERKRAEEEK

-157 QKQFILE
+157 QKQLILD

-262 HDDWKNTGPVRSEI
+262 HDDWKNTGPVRAEI

-283 FKAASDIVIDAKKAQ
+283 FKAASDIVIDAKKAE
-298 QAEIDEERKQNL
+298 QATIDAERQQNL
-310 DKKIILIERAE
+310 DKKIVLIERAE
-321 TSIAVMPS
+321 TSIAVVPT
-329 QPKEWTKIGKE
+329 QPKEWAKIGKE
-340 LDELMAEWKRIGPVP
+340 LDELMAEWKKIGPVP
-355 VDKNEEIWN
+355 TDKNEEIWN

-391 LAKKEA
+391 LTKKEA
-397 LCEKAELLKDSNDF
+397 LCDKAESLKDSNEF

-419 KLQEEWKTIGPVPEE
+419 KLQDEWKTVGPVPEDQ
-434 HNDVIWKRFRTA
+434 NDLVWKRFRTA
-446 FDHFYSRKNEWFK
+446 FDHFYARKNEWFK
-459 QRKQDESGAL
+459 QRKQEESGA
-469 IKKKEVIVGLEALK
+469 IVKKKEVILGLEALK
-483 ANETIDHQ
+483 SNETIDHQ
-491 TLFNELKSWQKQ
+491 TLFNELKVWQKQ
-503 WNEAGFISGKSYQQ
+503 WNDAGFISGKSYQQ
-517 LNKTYQTLAD
+517 MNKSYQALAD

-542 SNQKEHFS
+542 SNQKEHFN
-550 NLASSSDGQK
+550 NLATSTDGQK

-571 KIAKFRDE
+571 KITKFKE
-579 IATMEN
+579 
-585 NKSFFKHSKNAG
+585 F
-597 AFVKQFD
+597 
-604 DNIAKATEQIAKAE
+604 
-618 QELKL
+618 L
-623 LKSVKS
+623 

>member
-1 MDAIYEGINRS
+1 
-12 TIIYPIST
+12 
-20 LTIMSD
+20 MSD

-31 GESYA
+31 AESYA
-36 EQLTVAEKMIEL
+36 EQLTVAEQMIEL
-48 NIEEISLEIQYSS
+48 NTEEISLELQYST
-61 LSKEELLAAAEELVH
+61 LGKEELLAAAEELVH

-90 RNALEDLLD
+90 RNALDDLLD
-99 QERPGMIRTWVEDG
+99 QERPGMIRTWVEAG
-113 NDPRDFVAPADTTKQ
+113 NDPRDFVAPSDNTKQ
-128 SIQQIISVFKKRRE
+128 SIQQIITAFKKRRE
-142 DERRRAEEEK
+142 DERKRAEEEK

-157 QKQFILE
+157 QKQLILD

-262 HDDWKNTGPVRSEI
+262 HDDWKNTGPVRAEI

-283 FKAASDIVIDAKKAQ
+283 FKAASDIVIDAKKAE
-298 QAEIDEERKQNL
+298 QATIDAERQQNL
-310 DKKIILIERAE
+310 DKKIVLIERAE
-321 TSIAVMPS
+321 TSIAVVPT
-329 QPKEWTKIGKE
+329 QPKEWAKIGKE
-340 LDELMAEWKRIGPVP
+340 LDELMAEWKKIGPVP
-355 VDKNEEIWN
+355 TDKNEEIWT

-391 LAKKEA
+391 LTKKEA
-397 LCEKAELLKDSNDF
+397 LCNKAESLKDSNEF

-419 KLQEEWKTIGPVPEE
+419 KLQDEWKTVGPVPEDQ
-434 HNDVIWKRFRTA
+434 NDLVWKRFRTA
-446 FDHFYSRKNEWFK
+446 FDHFYARKNEWFK
-459 QRKQDESGAL
+459 QRKQEESGA
-469 IKKKEVIVGLEALK
+469 IVKKKEVILGLEALK
-483 ANETIDHQ
+483 SNETIDHQ
-491 TLFNELKSWQKQ
+491 TLFNELKVWQKQ
-503 WNEAGFISGKSYQQ
+503 WNDAGFISGKSYQQ
-517 LNKTYQTLAD
+517 MNKTYQALAD

-532 YRAASNNQRN
+532 YRSASNNQRN

-550 NLASSSDGQK
+550 NLATSTDGQK

-571 KIAKFRDE
+571 KITKFKDE

>member
-1 MDAIYEGINRS
+1 
-12 TIIYPIST
+12 
-20 LTIMSD
+20 MSD

-31 GESYA
+31 SESYA
-36 EQLTVAEKMIEL
+36 EQLTVAEQMIEL
-48 NIEEISLEIQYSS
+48 NTEEISLELQYST
-61 LSKEELLAAAEELVH
+61 LTKEELLAAADALVH
-76 ATDVKKAYN
+76 AIDVKKAFN

-90 RNALEDLLD
+90 RNALDDLLD
-99 QERPGMIRTWVEDG
+99 QERPGIIRTWVEAG
-113 NDPRDFVAPADTTKQ
+113 NDPRDFVAPVDSTKQ
-128 SIQQIISVFKKRRE
+128 SIQRIVTDFKKRRE
-142 DERRRAEEEK
+142 NERKRAEEEK

-157 QKQFILE
+157 QKQLILD

-172 EENDQSLNA
+172 EETDQSLNA
-181 LREYMRQWKEVRQ
+181 LREYMRAWKEVRQ

-262 HDDWKNTGPVRSEI
+262 HDDWKNTGPVRAEI

-283 FKAASDIVIDAKKAQ
+283 FKAASDIVIDAKKADQ
-298 QAEIDEERKQNL
+298 VTLDAERQQNL
-310 DKKIILIERAE
+310 DKKIVLIERAE
-321 TSIAVMPS
+321 TSIAVVPT
-329 QPKEWTKIGKE
+329 QPKEWAKIGKE
-340 LDELMAEWKRIGPVP
+340 LDELMAEWKKIGPVP
-355 VDKNEEIWN
+355 TDKNEEIWN

-391 LAKKEA
+391 LTKKEA
-397 LCEKAELLKDSNDF
+397 LCEKAESLKDSNEF
-411 MKTSDALA
+411 MKTSDTFA
-419 KLQEEWKTIGPVPEE
+419 KLQDEWKTVGPVPEDQ
-434 HNDVIWKRFRTA
+434 NDLVWKRFRSA
-446 FDHFYSRKNEWFK
+446 FDHFYTRKNEWFK
-459 QRKQDESGAL
+459 QRKQEEGGA
-469 IKKKEVIVGLEALK
+469 IVKKKEVILGLDALK
-483 ANETIDHQ
+483 SNETIDHE
-491 TLFNELKSWQKQ
+491 TLFNELKIWQKQ
-503 WNEAGFISGKSYQQ
+503 WNDAGFISGKSYQQ

-527 EIFNR
+527 EIFQR
-532 YRAASNNQRN
+532 YRSASNNQRN
-542 SNQKEHFS
+542 SNQKKHFS
-550 NLASSSDGQK
+550 NLATNTDGQK
-560 RLQLEERKIKE
+560 RLQLEDRKIKE
-571 KIAKFRDE
+571 KIAKFQNE

-597 AFVKQFD
+597 DFVKQFD

-623 LKSVKS
+623 LKNVKS

>member
-1 MDAIYEGINRS
+1 
-12 TIIYPIST
+12 
-20 LTIMSD
+20 MSD

-31 GESYA
+31 AESYA
-36 EQLTVAEKMIEL
+36 EQLTVAEQMIEL
-48 NIEEISLEIQYSS
+48 NTEEISLELQYST
-61 LSKEELLAAAEELVH
+61 LSKEEILAAAEELVH

-90 RNALEDLLD
+90 RNALDDLLD
-99 QERPGMIRTWVEDG
+99 QERPGMIRTWVEAG
-113 NDPRDFVAPADTTKQ
+113 NDPRDFVAPTDNTKQ
-128 SIQQIISVFKKRRE
+128 SIQQIITAFKKRRE
-142 DERRRAEEEK
+142 DERKRAEEEK

-157 QKQFILE
+157 QKQLILD

-262 HDDWKNTGPVRSEI
+262 HDDWKNTGPVRAEI

-283 FKAASDIVIDAKKAQ
+283 FKAASDIVIDAKKAE
-298 QAEIDEERKQNL
+298 QATIDAERQQNL
-310 DKKIILIERAE
+310 DKKIVLIERAE
-321 TSIAVMPS
+321 TSIAVVPT
-329 QPKEWTKIGKE
+329 QPKEWAKIGKE
-340 LDELMAEWKRIGPVP
+340 LDELMAEWKKIGPVP
-355 VDKNEEIWN
+355 TDKNEEIWN

-391 LAKKEA
+391 LTKKEA
-397 LCEKAELLKDSNDF
+397 LCDKAESLKDSNEF

-419 KLQEEWKTIGPVPEE
+419 KLQDEWKTVGPVPEDQ
-434 HNDVIWKRFRTA
+434 NDLVWKRFRTA
-446 FDHFYSRKNEWFK
+446 FDHFYARKNEWFK
-459 QRKQDESGAL
+459 QRKQEESGA
-469 IKKKEVIVGLEALK
+469 IVKKKEVILGLEALK
-483 ANETIDHQ
+483 SNETIDHQ
-491 TLFNELKSWQKQ
+491 TLFNELKVWQKQ
-503 WNEAGFISGKSYQQ
+503 WNDAGFISGKSYQQ
-517 LNKTYQTLAD
+517 MNKSYQALAD

-542 SNQKEHFS
+542 SNQKEHFN
-550 NLASSSDGQK
+550 NLATSTDGQK

-571 KIAKFRDE
+571 KITKFKDE

>member
-1 MDAIYEGINRS
+1 
-12 TIIYPIST
+12 
-20 LTIMSD
+20 MSD

-31 GESYA
+31 AESYA
-36 EQLTVAEKMIEL
+36 EQLTVAEQMIEL
-48 NIEEISLEIQYSS
+48 NTEEISLELQYST
-61 LSKEELLAAAEELVH
+61 LGKEELLAAAEELVH

-90 RNALEDLLD
+90 RNALDDLLD
-99 QERPGMIRTWVEDG
+99 QERPGMIRTWVEAG
-113 NDPRDFVAPADTTKQ
+113 NDPRDFVAPSDNTKQ
-128 SIQQIISVFKKRRE
+128 SIQQIITAFKKRRE
-142 DERRRAEEEK
+142 DERKRAEEEK

-157 QKQFILE
+157 QKQLILD

-262 HDDWKNTGPVRSEI
+262 HDDWKNTGPVRAEI

-283 FKAASDIVIDAKKAQ
+283 FKAASDIVIDAKKAE
-298 QAEIDEERKQNL
+298 QATIDAERQQNL
-310 DKKIILIERAE
+310 DKKIVLIERAE
-321 TSIAVMPS
+321 TSIAVVPT
-329 QPKEWTKIGKE
+329 QPKEWAKIGKE
-340 LDELMAEWKRIGPVP
+340 LDELMAEWKKIGPVP
-355 VDKNEEIWN
+355 TDKNEEIWT

-369 RNQYYGERKHFFKDL
+369 RNQYYVERKHFFKDL

-391 LAKKEA
+391 LTKKEA
-397 LCEKAELLKDSNDF
+397 LCDKAESLKDSNEF

-419 KLQEEWKTIGPVPEE
+419 KLQDEWKTVGPVPEDQ
-434 HNDVIWKRFRTA
+434 NDLVWKRFRTA
-446 FDHFYSRKNEWFK
+446 FDHFYARKNEWFK
-459 QRKQDESGAL
+459 QRKQEESGA
-469 IKKKEVIVGLEALK
+469 IDKKKEVILGLETLK
-483 ANETIDHQ
+483 SNETIDHQ
-491 TLFNELKSWQKQ
+491 TLFNELKVWQKQ
-503 WNEAGFISGKSYQQ
+503 WNDAGFISGKSYQQ
-517 LNKTYQTLAD
+517 MNKTYQALAD

-532 YRAASNNQRN
+532 YRSASNNQRN

-550 NLASSSDGQK
+550 NLATSTDGQK

-571 KIAKFRDE
+571 KITKFKDE

>member
-1 MDAIYEGINRS
+1 
-12 TIIYPIST
+12 
-20 LTIMSD
+20 MSD

-31 GESYA
+31 AESYA

-48 NIEEISLEIQYSS
+48 NTEEISLELQYSTQ
-61 LSKEELLAAAEELVH
+61 SKEELLAAAEELVH

-90 RNALEDLLD
+90 RNALDDLLD
-99 QERPGMIRTWVEDG
+99 QERPGMIRTWVEAG
-113 NDPRDFVAPADTTKQ
+113 NDPRDFVAPADNTKQ
-128 SIQQIISVFKKRRE
+128 TIQQVIATFKKRRE
-142 DERRRAEEEK
+142 DERKRAEEEK

-157 QKQFILE
+157 QKQLILD

-262 HDDWKNTGPVRSEI
+262 HDDWKNTGPVRAEI

-283 FKAASDIVIDAKKAQ
+283 FKAASDIVIDAKKAE
-298 QAEIDEERKQNL
+298 QATIDAERQQNL
-310 DKKIILIERAE
+310 DKKIVLIERAE
-321 TSIAVMPS
+321 TSIAVVPT
-329 QPKEWTKIGKE
+329 QPKEWAKIGKE
-340 LDELMAEWKRIGPVP
+340 LDELMAEWKKIGPVP
-355 VDKNEEIWN
+355 TDKNEEIWN

-391 LAKKEA
+391 LTKKEA
-397 LCEKAELLKDSNDF
+397 LCDKAESLKDSNEF

-419 KLQEEWKTIGPVPEE
+419 KLQDEWKTVGPVPEDQ
-434 HNDVIWKRFRTA
+434 NDLVWKRFRTA
-446 FDHFYSRKNEWFK
+446 FDHFYARKNEWFK
-459 QRKQDESGAL
+459 QRKQEESGAI
-469 IKKKEVIVGLEALK
+469 IKKKEVILGLEALK
-483 ANETIDHQ
+483 SNETIDHQ
-491 TLFNELKSWQKQ
+491 TLFNELKVWQKQ
-503 WNEAGFISGKSYQQ
+503 WNDAGFISGKSYQQ
-517 LNKTYQTLAD
+517 MNKSYQALAD

-542 SNQKEHFS
+542 SNQKEHFN
-550 NLASSSDGQK
+550 NLATSTDGQK

-571 KIAKFRDE
+571 KITKFKDE

>member
-1 MDAIYEGINRS
+1 
-12 TIIYPIST
+12 
-20 LTIMSD
+20 MSD

-31 GESYA
+31 AESYA
-36 EQLTVAEKMIEL
+36 EQLTVAEQMIEL
-48 NIEEISLEIQYSS
+48 NTEEISLELQYST

-90 RNALEDLLD
+90 RNALDDLLD
-99 QERPGMIRTWVEDG
+99 QERPGMIRTWVEAG
-113 NDPRDFVAPADTTKQ
+113 NDPRDFVAPADTTKL
-128 SIQQIISVFKKRRE
+128 SIQQIITAFKKRRE
-142 DERRRAEEEK
+142 DERKRAEEEK

-157 QKQFILE
+157 QKQLILD

-262 HDDWKNTGPVRSEI
+262 HDDWKNTGPVRAEI

-283 FKAASDIVIDAKKAQ
+283 FKAASDIVIDAKKAE
-298 QAEIDEERKQNL
+298 QATIDAERQQNL
-310 DKKIILIERAE
+310 DKKIVLIERAE
-321 TSIAVMPS
+321 TSIAVVPT
-329 QPKEWTKIGKE
+329 QPKEWAKIGKE
-340 LDELMAEWKRIGPVP
+340 LDELMAEWKKIGPVP
-355 VDKNEEIWN
+355 TDKNEEIWT

-391 LAKKEA
+391 LTKKEA
-397 LCEKAELLKDSNDF
+397 LCEKAESLKDSNEF

-419 KLQEEWKTIGPVPEE
+419 KLQDEWKTVGPVPEDQ
-434 HNDVIWKRFRTA
+434 NDLVWKRFRTA
-446 FDHFYSRKNEWFK
+446 FDHFYARKNEWFK
-459 QRKQDESGAL
+459 QRKQEESGA
-469 IKKKEVIVGLEALK
+469 IVKKKEVILGLEALK
-483 ANETIDHQ
+483 SNETIDHQ
-491 TLFNELKSWQKQ
+491 TLFNELKVWQKQ
-503 WNEAGFISGKSYQQ
+503 WNDAGFISGKSYQQ
-517 LNKTYQTLAD
+517 MNKTYQALAD

-532 YRAASNNQRN
+532 YRSASNNQRN

-550 NLASSSDGQK
+550 NLATSTDGQK

-571 KIAKFRDE
+571 KITKFKDE

>member
-1 MDAIYEGINRS
+1 
-12 TIIYPIST
+12 
-20 LTIMSD
+20 MSD

-31 GESYA
+31 AESYA

-48 NIEEISLEIQYSS
+48 NTEEISLELQYST

-90 RNALEDLLD
+90 RNALDDLLD
-99 QERPGMIRTWVEDG
+99 QERPGMIRTWVEAG
-113 NDPRDFVAPADTTKQ
+113 NDPRDFVAPADNTKQ
-128 SIQQIISVFKKRRE
+128 SIQQIITAFKKRRE
-142 DERRRAEEEK
+142 DERKRAEEEK

-157 QKQFILE
+157 QKQLILD

-262 HDDWKNTGPVRSEI
+262 HDDWKNTGPVRAEI

-283 FKAASDIVIDAKKAQ
+283 FKAASDIVIDAKKAE
-298 QAEIDEERKQNL
+298 QATIDAERQQNL
-310 DKKIILIERAE
+310 DKKIVLIERAE
-321 TSIAVMPS
+321 TSIAVVPT
-329 QPKEWTKIGKE
+329 QPKEWAKIGKE
-340 LDELMAEWKRIGPVP
+340 LDELMAEWKKIGPVP
-355 VDKNEEIWN
+355 TDKNEEIWN

-391 LAKKEA
+391 LTKKEA
-397 LCEKAELLKDSNDF
+397 LCDKAESLKDSNEF

-419 KLQEEWKTIGPVPEE
+419 KLQDEWKTVGPVPEDQ
-434 HNDVIWKRFRTA
+434 NDLVWKRFRTA
-446 FDHFYSRKNEWFK
+446 FDHFYARKNEWFK
-459 QRKQDESGAL
+459 QRKQEESGA
-469 IKKKEVIVGLEALK
+469 IVKKKEVILGLEALK
-483 ANETIDHQ
+483 SNETIDHQ
-491 TLFNELKSWQKQ
+491 TLFNELKVWQKQ
-503 WNEAGFISGKSYQQ
+503 WNDAGFISGKSYQQ
-517 LNKTYQTLAD
+517 MNKSYQALAD

-550 NLASSSDGQK
+550 NLATSTDGQK

-571 KIAKFRDE
+571 KITKFKDE

>member
-1 MDAIYEGINRS
+1 
-12 TIIYPIST
+12 
-20 LTIMSD
+20 MSD

-31 GESYA
+31 AESYA

-48 NIEEISLEIQYSS
+48 NTEEISLELQYSTQ
-61 LSKEELLAAAEELVH
+61 SKEELLAAAEELVH

-90 RNALEDLLD
+90 RNALDDLLD
-99 QERPGMIRTWVEDG
+99 QERPGMIRTWVEAG
-113 NDPRDFVAPADTTKQ
+113 NDPRDFVAPADNTKQ
-128 SIQQIISVFKKRRE
+128 TIQQVIATFKKRRE
-142 DERRRAEEEK
+142 DERKRAEEEK

-157 QKQFILE
+157 QKQLILD

-262 HDDWKNTGPVRSEI
+262 HDDWKNTGPVRAEI

-283 FKAASDIVIDAKKAQ
+283 FKAASDIVIDAKKAE
-298 QAEIDEERKQNL
+298 QATIDAERQQNL
-310 DKKIILIERAE
+310 DKKIVLIERAE
-321 TSIAVMPS
+321 TSIAVVPT
-329 QPKEWTKIGKE
+329 QPKEWAKIGKE
-340 LDELMAEWKRIGPVP
+340 LDELMAEWKKIGPVP
-355 VDKNEEIWN
+355 TDKNEEIWN

-391 LAKKEA
+391 LTKKEA
-397 LCEKAELLKDSNDF
+397 LCDKAESLKDSNEF

-419 KLQEEWKTIGPVPEE
+419 KLQDEWKTVGPVPEDQ
-434 HNDVIWKRFRTA
+434 NDLVWKRFRTA
-446 FDHFYSRKNEWFK
+446 FDHFYARKNEWFK
-459 QRKQDESGAL
+459 QRKQEESGAI
-469 IKKKEVIVGLEALK
+469 IKKKEVILGLEALK
-483 ANETIDHQ
+483 SNETIDHQ
-491 TLFNELKSWQKQ
+491 TLFNELKVWQKQ
-503 WNEAGFISGKSYQQ
+503 WNDAGFISGKSYQQ
-517 LNKTYQTLAD
+517 MNKSYQALAD

-550 NLASSSDGQK
+550 NLATSTDGQK

-571 KIAKFRDE
+571 KITKFKDE

>member
-1 MDAIYEGINRS
+1 
-12 TIIYPIST
+12 
-20 LTIMSD
+20 MSD

-31 GESYA
+31 AESYA
-36 EQLTVAEKMIEL
+36 DQLTVAEQMIEL
-48 NIEEISLEIQYSS
+48 NTEEISLELQYST

-90 RNALEDLLD
+90 RNALDDLLD
-99 QERPGMIRTWVEDG
+99 QERPGMIRTWVEAG
-113 NDPRDFVAPADTTKQ
+113 NDPRDFVAPTDNTKQ
-128 SIQQIISVFKKRRE
+128 SIQQIITAFKKRRE
-142 DERRRAEEEK
+142 DERKRAEEEK

-157 QKQFILE
+157 QKQLILD

-262 HDDWKNTGPVRSEI
+262 HDDWKNTGPVRAEI

-283 FKAASDIVIDAKKAQ
+283 FKAASDIVIDAKKAE
-298 QAEIDEERKQNL
+298 QATIDAERQQNL
-310 DKKIILIERAE
+310 DKKIVLIERAE
-321 TSIAVMPS
+321 TSIAVVPT
-329 QPKEWTKIGKE
+329 QPKEWAKIGKE
-340 LDELMAEWKRIGPVP
+340 LDELMAEWKKIGPVP
-355 VDKNEEIWN
+355 SDKNEEIWT

-391 LAKKEA
+391 LTKKEA
-397 LCEKAELLKDSNDF
+397 LCEKAESLKDSNEF

-419 KLQEEWKTIGPVPEE
+419 KLQDEWKTVGPVPEDQ
-434 HNDVIWKRFRTA
+434 NDLVWKRFRTA
-446 FDHFYSRKNEWFK
+446 FDHFYARKNEWFK
-459 QRKQDESGAL
+459 QRKQEESGA
-469 IKKKEVIVGLEALK
+469 IVKKKEVILGLEALK
-483 ANETIDHQ
+483 SNETIDHQ
-491 TLFNELKSWQKQ
+491 TLFNELKVWQKQ
-503 WNEAGFISGKSYQQ
+503 WNDAGFISGKSYQQ
-517 LNKTYQTLAD
+517 MNKSYQALAD

-542 SNQKEHFS
+542 SNQKEHFN
-550 NLASSSDGQK
+550 NLATSTDGQK

-571 KIAKFRDE
+571 KITKFKDE